1 MKKILTLL
9 FLALTIQI
17 LSVINAHAQSDF
29 VQISQYYPKTALPGE
44 RITITLRLLYNGPE
58 PDDDFY
64 PAAFMTVHRTATFEL
79 YPPPV
84 VPIFKFF
91 KGENRTISYDIIVP
105 HEEGTYSVSFVLFRT
120 ADDSIATRVYGLN
133 PITVGTPGEALN
145 CHPSR
150 LNMGTMHEGRFMYPI
165 PVKVRYKIFYP
176 DQLGNMQPW
185 SLRIYTDNANKYK
198 GLKGTIR
205 QLSPAGLIHSS
216 GKYTIKLKF
225 WVLNWGP
232 EAHNTGWD
240 ATIQGPP
247 PVDNDIFW
255 KGVLLDESTPDRPV
269 HDHDRKAW
277 LSIPDYID
285 MTTENDTWRRAV
297 GQFQYDGQFL
307 NYLNTTGDFQL
318 SSQPDP
324 FDFYLAVEIGPT
336 AVKGKYNGR
345 LILELF
351 SP

>member
-1 MKKILTLL
+1 MKKIFHLL
-9 FLALTIQI
+9 LLILIIQ
-17 LSVINAHAQSDF
+17 LVSVFYAYAQADF
-29 VQISQYYPKTALPGE
+29 KEISQYFKKTALPGE
-44 RITITLRLLYNGPE
+44 RITITLRLIYNGPFLF
-58 PDDDFY
+58 DDFY
-64 PAAFMTVHRTATFEL
+64 PAAFMTVHGDATFEL
-79 YPPPV
+79 YPPVP
-84 VPIFKFF
+84 VPIFRF
-91 KGENRTISYDIIVP
+91 NRKESKSISFDIIVP
-105 HEEGTYSVSFVLFRT
+105 HEEGTYSVSFALFRT
-120 ADDSIATRVYGLN
+120 ADDSMAIRVYGLN
-133 PITVGTPGEALN
+133 PITIGTPGEALN
-145 CHPSR
+145 CHPSI
-150 LNMGTMHEGRFMYPI
+150 LNMGTLHEGRFMYPI

-176 DQLGNMQPW
+176 DRLGNIQPW
-185 SLRIYTDNANKYK
+185 SLRVYTDNANKFK
-198 GLKGTIR
+198 GLKGTVK
-205 QLSPAGLIHSS
+205 QLSPGGLVHSS
-216 GKYTIKLKF
+216 GKYTIRLKF

-255 KGVLLDESTPDRPV
+255 KGVLLDESTPGHPV
-269 HDHDRKAW
+269 YDHDRKAW
-277 LSIPDYID
+277 LNIPDYVD

-307 NYLNTTGDFQL
+307 NPTNTTGDFQL

-336 AVKGKYNGR
+336 SVKGKYNGR